1 MSRQRPRTLAV
12 LTEWAAERYGGAP
25 ALRFRSRGGG
35 GGGGGEGGGR
45 GWTDVGYTALR
56 ESVRAVG
63 CGLLA
68 LGVRPDDRV
77 AILAETRPEWTR
89 AYFGALAAG
98 AVIVPV
104 YPTAG
109 EEELVWVLADSAA
122 SVVICE
128 DAAQAERVT
137 AVRAKLPE
145 LRHVV
150 LMEEGEGAGA
160 PREGGDAIVQ
170 GVRDEG
176 TFGQDARGG
185 GPAVR
190 DGGVGGAFAQGPAV
204 PGVGE
209 GAFGQGPRGDGAAAR
224 GVAGGDAFS
233 SGSRDTTVLVLDALP
248 DPAPVEELLA
258 RAASRTPEDL
268 CSLVYTS
275 GTTGPPK
282 GCRLTHANLA
292 VVDDASAALLGS
304 EEGDVL
310 YLYLPLAHV
319 FAQLAQQSSLV
330 QGRTLCYFGGSVR
343 DVIAELPEVR
353 PTHLPSVPRLFEKVH
368 AGVLSAAESRGP
380 EARARFDAAV
390 RTGLEVAELR
400 ARGAEPGG
408 ALLTAWREADENLF
422 APVRAAFGG
431 RLRVAITGAAPI
443 APRAM
448 EFLRAC
454 GIPVFE
460 GYGMTESSGVITIS
474 HPGGLRPG
482 TVGRPVDCCEVRIAE
497 DGEVLARGPGIFA
510 GYHGAPEA
518 TAGVLDPDGW
528 LHTGDV
534 GAFDGD
540 GFLKITGRKK
550 DLVITSGGK
559 NLAPAP
565 VEFALQQSR
574 WISRAIMIGDRR
586 PYPVALLTLDA
597 EEIAAWAEREG
608 LAPLSRPAGHPA
620 VRMLCQEAV
629 DVANAQLSGPARI
642 RAFAIID
649 GDFTVAD
656 GSLTPTLKVRRAVI
670 SERYASEIDALYSHG
685 SIRSDK

>member
-25 ALRFRSRGGG
+25 ALRFRSRAGGG
-35 GGGGGEGGGR
+35 

-56 ESVRAVG
+56 DSVRAVG
-63 CGLLA
+63 RGLLA

-109 EEELVWVLADSAA
+109 EEELAWVLADSAA

-128 DAAQAERVT
+128 DAAQAERVA
-137 AVRAKLPE
+137 AVRVKLPE

-150 LMEEGEGAGA
+150 LMEDG
-160 PREGGDAIVQ
+160 GGDAAAQ
-170 GVRDEG
+170 G
-176 TFGQDARGG
+176 ARGG
-185 GPAVR
+185 DASGEGLRRGGPAPL
-190 DGGVGGAFAQGPAV
+190 D
-204 PGVGE
+204 E
-209 GAFGQGPRGDGAAAR
+209 G
-224 GVAGGDAFS
+224 GGDAFS
-233 SGSRDTTVLVLDALP
+233 SGAPGRDVLVLDALP
-248 DPAPVEELLA
+248 GPAPVEELLA
-258 RAASRTPEDL
+258 RAASRTPEDV

-282 GCRLTHANLA
+282 GCRLTHGNLA

-319 FAQLAQQSSLV
+319 FAQLAQQSALV

-343 DVIAELPEVR
+343 DVVAELREVR

-368 AGVLSAAESRGP
+368 AGALSAAESQGP
-380 EARARFDAAV
+380 EARARFDAAI

-408 ALLTAWREADENLF
+408 ALLAAWKVAEEGLF

-443 APRAM
+443 APRAL

-454 GIPVFE
+454 GVPVFE

-518 TAGVLDPDGW
+518 TAAVLDPDGW

-540 GFLKITGRKK
+540 GFLRITGRKK

-608 LAPLSRPAGHPA
+608 LAPLARPAGHPT
-620 VRMLCQEAV
+620 VRELCRKAV
-629 DVANAQLSGPARI
+629 DAANEQLSGPARI

-670 SERYASEIDALYSHG
+670 AERYASEIDALYHHRPIKSE
-685 SIRSDK
+685 K

>member
-12 LTEWAAERYGGAP
+12 LAEWAAERYGGAP
-25 ALRFRSRGGG
+25 ALRFRSRDGGG
-35 GGGGGEGGGR
+35 DGGR
-45 GWTDVGYTALR
+45 QEGAGGWTDVGYPELR
-56 ESVRAVG
+56 ETVRAVG
-63 CGLLA
+63 RGLLA

-77 AILAETRPEWTR
+77 AILAETRPEWTH
-89 AYFGALAAG
+89 AYYGALAAG

-109 EEELVWVLADSAA
+109 EEELAWVLADSAA

-128 DAAQAERVT
+128 DAAQAERVA
-137 AVRAKLPE
+137 AVRAKLPG

-150 LMEEGEGAGA
+150 LMEGGEGT
-160 PREGGDAIVQ
+160 PGGS
-170 GVRDEG
+170 
-176 TFGQDARGG
+176 GG
-185 GPAVR
+185 GASAPGAGR
-190 DGGVGGAFAQGPAV
+190 DDASA
-204 PGVGE
+204 PG
-209 GAFGQGPRGDGAAAR
+209 
-224 GVAGGDAFS
+224 AGGSDAS
-233 SGSRDTTVLVLDALP
+233 APGPDVLLLGALP
-248 DPAPVEELLA
+248 RSVPTEELLA
-258 RAASRTPEDL
+258 RAAARTPEDV
-268 CSLVYTS
+268 CSIVYTS

-282 GCRLTHANLA
+282 GCRLTHSNHA
-292 VVDDASAALLGS
+292 VVDDASAELLGS

-319 FAQLAQQSSLV
+319 FAQLAQLSALV
-330 QGRTLCYFGGSVR
+330 QGRTLCYFGGSVQR
-343 DVIAELPEVR
+343 VVAELAEVR
-353 PTHLPSVPRLFEKVH
+353 PTHLPSVPCLFEKVY
-368 AGVLSAAESRGP
+368 AGALSVAESQGAG
-380 EARARFDAAV
+380 ERARFDEAI

-408 ALLTAWREADENLF
+408 ALLTAWKTAEEDLF
-422 APVRAAFGG
+422 RHVRAAFGG

-454 GIPVFE
+454 GITVFE
-460 GYGMTESSGVITIS
+460 GYGMTESSGVITLS
-474 HPGGLRPG
+474 HPGGLRAG

-518 TAGVLDPDGW
+518 TAEVLDPDGW

-574 WISRAIMIGDRR
+574 WISRAIMIGDKR

-597 EEIAAWAEREG
+597 EEIAAWAVREG
-608 LAPLSRPAGHPA
+608 LAPLARPAQHPT
-620 VRMLCQEAV
+620 VRELCREAV
-629 DVANAQLSGPARI
+629 DLANEQLSGPARI

-670 SERYASEIDALYSHG
+670 AERYASEIDALYQHHPV
-685 SIRSDK
+685 RSEK

>member
-1 MSRQRPRTLAV
+1 
-12 LTEWAAERYGGAP
+12 
-25 ALRFRSRGGG
+25 
-35 GGGGGEGGGR
+35 
-45 GWTDVGYTALR
+45 
-56 ESVRAVG
+56 
-63 CGLLA
+63 
-68 LGVRPDDRV
+68 
-77 AILAETRPEWTR
+77 
-89 AYFGALAAG
+89 
-98 AVIVPV
+98 
-104 YPTAG
+104 
-109 EEELVWVLADSAA
+109 
-122 SVVICE
+122 
-128 DAAQAERVT
+128 
-137 AVRAKLPE
+137 
-145 LRHVV
+145 
-150 LMEEGEGAGA
+150 EEGEREGAGA
-160 PREGGDAIVQ
+160 PGEGGDAIVQ
-170 GVRDEG
+170 GVRDG
-176 TFGQDARGG
+176 GVFGQDARGGGPTVRDGGVGGAFDQGVRDGGAFGQGARGG

-190 DGGVGGAFAQGPAV
+190 DGGVGGAFDQGARDGGPAV
-204 PGVGE
+204 PGIGG
-209 GAFGQGPRGDGAAAR
+209 GAFAQGPRGDGAAAR

-233 SGSRDTTVLVLDALP
+233 SGSRDTAALVLDALP

-258 RAASRTPEDL
+258 RAASRAPEDL

-380 EARARFDAAV
+380 EARARFDAAI

-620 VRMLCQEAV
+620 VRTLCQEAV

>member
-25 ALRFRSRGGG
+25 ALRFRSHDGGGDGGG
-35 GGGGGEGGGR
+35 GG

-63 CGLLA
+63 RGLLA

-77 AILAETRPEWTR
+77 AILAETRPEWTH
-89 AYFGALAAG
+89 AYYGALAAG

-109 EEELVWVLADSAA
+109 EEELAWVLADSAA

-128 DAAQAERVT
+128 DAAQAERVA

-150 LMEEGEGAGA
+150 LMEGGGGGDAPAPGEGGSDASVPGGGGSDASTQGMGGRDASGPRASAPPAG
-160 PREGGDAIVQ
+160 GGDAI
-170 GVRDEG
+170 
-176 TFGQDARGG
+176 A
-185 GPAVR
+185 P
-190 DGGVGGAFAQGPAV
+190 GA
-204 PGVGE
+204 PG
-209 GAFGQGPRGDGAAAR
+209 
-224 GVAGGDAFS
+224 
-233 SGSRDTTVLVLDALP
+233 RDTLVLGALP
-248 DPAPVEELLA
+248 RSVPAEELLA
-258 RAASRTPEDL
+258 RAAARRPEDV
-268 CSLVYTS
+268 CSIVYTS

-282 GCRLTHANLA
+282 GCRLTHGNHA
-292 VVDDASAALLGS
+292 VVDDASAELLGS

-319 FAQLAQQSSLV
+319 FAQLAQLSALV
-330 QGRTLCYFGGSVR
+330 QGRTLCYFGGSVQR
-343 DVIAELPEVR
+343 VVAELAEVA
-353 PTHLPSVPRLFEKVH
+353 PTHLPSVPRLFEKVY
-368 AGVLSAAESRGP
+368 AGALSVAEARGAG
-380 EARARFDAAV
+380 ERARFDEAI

-408 ALLTAWREADENLF
+408 ALLAAWKTADEELF
-422 APVRAAFGG
+422 GHVRAAFGG

-454 GIPVFE
+454 GITVFE
-460 GYGMTESSGVITIS
+460 GYGMTESSGVITLS
-474 HPGGLRPG
+474 HPGGLRAG

-518 TAGVLDPDGW
+518 TAEVLDPDGW

-574 WISRAIMIGDRR
+574 WISRAIMIGDKR

-597 EEIAAWAEREG
+597 EEIAAWAVREG
-608 LAPLSRPAGHPA
+608 LPPLARPAQHPT
-620 VRMLCQEAV
+620 VRELCREAV
-629 DVANAQLSGPARI
+629 DMANEQLSGPARI

-649 GDFTVAD
+649 DDFTVAD

-670 SERYASEIDALYSHG
+670 AERYASEIDALYQHHSV
-685 SIRSDK
+685 RSEK